1 LMEALRLSRREID
14 NLRSRKQGVET
25 TVAAIE
31 RILHE
36 PEVMAATVVSTPC
49 FRLRRLSISL
59 RESRRA
65 SIKTMSWSFI
75 RNALTRYRP
84 AET

>member
-1 LMEALRLSRREID
+1 MKDQLIVLMEALRLSRREID

-36 PEVMAATVVSTPC
+36 PEVMAAIDNLEPFVPSP
-49 FRLRRLSISL
+49 SIAPDVEERV
-59 RESRRA
+59 REYGHA
-65 SIKTMSWSFI
+65 
-75 RNALTRYRP
+75 
-84 AET
+84 